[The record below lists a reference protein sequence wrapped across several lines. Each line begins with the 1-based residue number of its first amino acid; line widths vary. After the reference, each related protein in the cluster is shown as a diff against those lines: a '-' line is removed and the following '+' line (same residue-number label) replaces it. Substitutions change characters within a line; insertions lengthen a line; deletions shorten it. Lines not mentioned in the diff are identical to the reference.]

1 VSSLEELADDAFR
14 PLIDDPAADPALV
27 GRVVMCAGKVYY
39 DLLKA
44 KEEKRRSDVA
54 LVRVE
59 QLYPFPG
66 ELGQVLARYTPS
78 AELVW
83 CQEEPQNMGA
93 WRFVRER
100 FLDGEVSAG
109 GRLPRYAGRKA
120 SASPAAGT
128 LKAHNAEQET
138 LVADALS

>member
-1 VSSLEELADDAFR
+1 V
-14 PLIDDPAADPALV
+14 IDDGAPEPAV
-27 GRVVMCAGKVYY
+27 VRRVVMCAGKVYY

-44 KEEKRRSDVA
+44 KEDGRRSDVA
-54 LVRVE
+54 LVRLE
-59 QLYPFPG
+59 QLYPFPL
-66 ELGQVLARYTPS
+66 ELAQAIARYPGS

-100 FLDGEVSAG
+100 FLDGEVRAG
-109 GRLPRYAGRKA
+109 GRLPRYAGRPA

-128 LKAHNAEQET
+128 LKTHLAQQEA
-138 LVADALS
+138 LVADAVD